1 SLGVGQTQVLN
12 IDVTG
17 SDSQGASDVQTLTIT
32 VTGTNDAPTV
42 SAALTDQ
49 ATDQGSAFSFGVP
62 AGTFADIDT
71 GDTLA
76 LSASGLPTWLSFDAG
91 TGTFSGTPANSDVG
105 TTSITV
111 TATDS
116 QGATVTSTFN
126 LVVNNVNDA
135 PVLDPIAQV
144 SAKEDGSVVN
154 GTITSTDIDANDTA
168 TYSTTATIAGL
179 TF

>member
-1 SLGVGQTQVLN
+1 
-12 IDVTG
+12 
-17 SDSQGASDVQTLTIT
+17 
-32 VTGTNDAPTV
+32 
-42 SAALTDQ
+42 
-49 ATDQGSAFSFGVP
+49 TDQGSAFSFGVP
-62 AGTFADIDT
+62 AGTFADIDS
-71 GDTLA
+71 GDTLT
-76 LSASGLPTWLSFDAG
+76 LSASTPAWLSFDAT
-91 TGTFSGTPANSDVG
+91 TGIFSGTPANSDVG
-105 TTSITV
+105 TAAITV

-168 TYSTTATIAGL
+168 TYS
-179 TF
+179 

>member
-1 SLGVGQTQVLN
+1 
-12 IDVTG
+12 
-17 SDSQGASDVQTLTIT
+17 
-32 VTGTNDAPTV
+32 
-42 SAALTDQ
+42 
-49 ATDQGSAFSFGVP
+49 
-62 AGTFADIDT
+62 
-71 GDTLA
+71 
-76 LSASGLPTWLSFDAG
+76 
-91 TGTFSGTPANSDVG
+91 
-105 TTSITV
+105 ITV

-168 TYSTTATIAGL
+168 TYSTTATI
-179 TF
+179 

>member
-1 SLGVGQTQVLN
+1 GTF
-12 IDVTG
+12 
-17 SDSQGASDVQTLTIT
+17 
-32 VTGTNDAPTV
+32 TGTPT
-42 SAALTDQ
+42 
-49 ATDQGSAFSFGVP
+49 
-62 AGTFADIDT
+62 
-71 GDTLA
+71 
-76 LSASGLPTWLSFDAG
+76 
-91 TGTFSGTPANSDVG
+91 NSDVG

-168 TYSTTATIAGL
+168 TYS
-179 TF
+179 